1 MSSKFQAPHKSS
13 LPMAE
18 RRNLAVLETGAGALG
33 RFRVGRVARKEA
45 ERSLTTVTIAQNQT
59 LERVV
64 VAELAATETAVVGS
78 IMGQAQR
85 VAAALAEDIAAETGA
100 AQTRLTTLAG
110 AERITHVQNRSEAYS
125 AIRSRVQTNAV
136 SESEAEALR
145 SYADADL
152 TADVERTNNRI
163 NRSKDFV
170 EELHGDTLDALKRA
184 SEHLR

>member
-1 MSSKFQAPHKSS
+1 MSTKYQAPHKSG

-18 RRNLAVLETGAGALG
+18 RRNLAVLESSAGTFG
-33 RFRVGRVARKEA
+33 RLRVGRLARKEA
-45 ERSLTTVTIAQNQT
+45 ERSLTNVTIAKNQT

-64 VAELAATETAVVGS
+64 TAELAAIEVAVVGA
-78 IMGQAQR
+78 IMGQGQR
-85 VAAALAEDIAAETGA
+85 VAATLAEDIASETGA

-110 AERITHVQNRSEAYS
+110 AERITHVQNRTEAYS
-125 AIRSRVQTNAV
+125 AIRTRVQSNAV
-136 SESEAEALR
+136 SDSEADALR

-152 TADVERTNNRI
+152 TADVERTNARI

-170 EELHGDTLDALKRA
+170 EQLHGDTLDALRRA

>member
-1 MSSKFQAPHKSS
+1 MSTKFQAPHKSG
-13 LPMAE
+13 LPIAE
-18 RRNLAVLETGAGALG
+18 RRSLAVLESSVGTFG
-33 RFRVGRVARKEA
+33 RLRVGRVARKEA
-45 ERSLTTVTIAQNQT
+45 ERSLTRVTIAENQT

-64 VAELAATETAVVGS
+64 SAELAAAEIAVVGA
-78 IMGQAQR
+78 IMGQGQR

-110 AERITHVQNRSEAYS
+110 AERITHVQNRAEAYS
-125 AIRSRVQTNAV
+125 AIRTRVQSSAI
-136 SESEAEALR
+136 SDSEAEALR

-152 TADVERTNNRI
+152 TADVERTNTRV
-163 NRSKDFV
+163 NRSKEFV